1 MRDLLYLNKVLNSS
15 VYFHIKINY
24 FVTRFVVF
32 FTLKQKCTQRKRG
45 VSNKPQAFQDTFLE
59 KKTNEITHFIFFTL
73 YNGIRRVKDPHL
85 KWIIST

>member
-15 VYFHIKINY
+15 MYFHSKRNY

-45 VSNKPQAFQDTFLE
+45 VSSKLQAFKDTFSH
-59 KKTNEITHFIFFTL
+59 KNPNEITQYIFFTL
-73 YNGIRRVKDPHL
+73 FNGIWRVKDPHL